1 MNGIENKVLQ
11 KIEDNIPWILI
22 ILITLIGFFVRFQ
35 LRTIVSGDAYMC
47 LMPWYDQIA
56 ENGLY
61 EMVGDY
67 GLLYQFMIWIMT
79 RFTWIPSL
87 FAIKIFSCLFDFV
100 MAIGAAFIVHE
111 VAEKDKQWS
120 SVLVYAVIVLC
131 PTVFINSSAWGQCD
145 AVFSAFAVLGIYCLE
160 KEKYNWALIALGMSF
175 SFKLHAVF
183 ILPIFLFY
191 YFARRRF
198 SILRFLIVPATMVV
212 TSLPLLFWGRSPF
225 ETFGIYAKQT
235 STWQSIANKY
245 PSVWL
250 LMFKSGNQD
259 QYDYMAPITILIT
272 VCVLAAFM
280 VTWLRRKYAVTGIN
294 LVIMAFLLTYSCVF
308 FLPAMHE
315 RYSFLYEILAIILAV
330 MIPKT
335 MPLTALLIIIS
346 CCTYADYL
354 FGTAADFNLLMWLNI
369 FVYLAYILVLG
380 RELKVRNEESVL

>member
-1 MNGIENKVLQ
+1 MNGIENKILQ
-11 KIEDNIPWILI
+11 KIEDYLPQIVFA
-22 ILITLIGFFVRFQ
+22 LITVVGFFIRFQ
-35 LRTIVSGDAYMC
+35 LRTIVSGDAHMC
-47 LMPWYDQIA
+47 LMPWYDEIA

-79 RFTWIPSL
+79 KFTWISNL
-87 FAIKIFSCLFDFV
+87 FAIKIFSCFFDFV
-100 MAIGAAFIVHE
+100 MAIGAALIAYK
-111 VAEKDKQWS
+111 VADKDKQWS
-120 SVLVYAVIVLC
+120 SVLVYAIILLC
-131 PTVFINSSAWGQCD
+131 PTVFINSSAWAQCD
-145 AVFSAFAVLGIYCLE
+145 AVFSAFAVLGLLCLE
-160 KEKYNWALIALGMSF
+160 KGKYNWALIALGMSF

-183 ILPIFLFY
+183 ILPFFLFY

-235 STWQSIANKY
+235 SAWPSMANKY

-250 LMFKSGNQD
+250 LMFKAGNED
-259 QYDYMAPITILIT
+259 QYDYMAPIAILIT

-280 VTWLRRKYAVTGIN
+280 VTWIRKRYVVAGRN
-294 LVIMAFLLTYSCVF
+294 FVIMAFLLTYSCVF

-335 MPLTALLIIIS
+335 MPLTVLLIAIS

-354 FGTAADFNLLMWLNI
+354 FGTAADFKLLMWLNI
-369 FVYLAYILVLG
+369 LVYLAYILVLG
-380 RELKVRNEESVL
+380 RELKAENEESAL